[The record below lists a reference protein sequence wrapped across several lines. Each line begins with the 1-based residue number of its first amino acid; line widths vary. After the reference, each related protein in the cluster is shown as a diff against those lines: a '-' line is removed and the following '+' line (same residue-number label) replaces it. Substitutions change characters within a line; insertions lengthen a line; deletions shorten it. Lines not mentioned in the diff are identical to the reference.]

1 MSGIIELDSVL
12 PTSKW
17 NLTMAEY
24 QITSEADLRA
34 IMGEPVHELVLVK
47 SSASLTEPMK
57 RYIEL
62 SPFLCLATHGKNG
75 TSDVS
80 PRGDAPGFV
89 HVLDDKTLVIPDR
102 PGNKRLD
109 SIVNIIDQ
117 PSMGLMFMIPGIL
130 ETLRVNGKG
139 VISTDPELLQRFEV
153 NGKLPALVIVLTV
166 EEALGHCSK
175 AFRRS
180 KLWQPDYQPKG
191 KVPSL
196 AELMSGHL
204 QLDDATTSMLEI
216 AIEDDAQNN
225 MY

>member
-1 MSGIIELDSVL
+1 MSEHH
-12 PTSKW
+12 
-17 NLTMAEY
+17 
-24 QITSEADLRA
+24 ITSEADLRT

-47 SSASLTEPMK
+47 SSSYLTKPMK
-57 RYIEL
+57 KYIEL
-62 SPFLCLATHGKNG
+62 SPFVCLATHGKDG

-89 HVLDDKTLVIPDR
+89 LALDDRTLVIPDR

-109 SIVNIIDQ
+109 SILNIIDQ
-117 PSMGLMFMIPGIL
+117 PSMALLFMIPGVL
-130 ETLRVNGKG
+130 DTLRVNGKG
-139 VISTDPELLQRFEV
+139 IISTDPDLLRRFEV

-180 KLWQPDYQPKG
+180 KLWQADYQPREKA
-191 KVPSL
+191 PSL

-204 QLDDATTSMLEI
+204 QLDEETTSMLEG
-216 AIEDDAQNN
+216 AIDDDAINN

>member
-1 MSGIIELDSVL
+1 MSQHHV
-12 PTSKW
+12 
-17 NLTMAEY
+17 
-24 QITSEADLRA
+24 TSEEQLRA

-47 SSASLTEPMK
+47 SSPSLTEPMK
-57 RYIEL
+57 EYIRL
-62 SPFLCLATHGKNG
+62 SPFVCMATHGADG
-75 TSDVS
+75 AADVS

-89 HVLDDKTLVIPDR
+89 HVLDEKSLVIPDR

-109 SIVNIIDQ
+109 SIVNIINQ
-117 PSMGLMFMIPGIL
+117 PNVALLFMIPGVL

-139 VISTDPELLQRFEV
+139 VISTEPELLGRFEV
-153 NGKLPALVIVLTV
+153 NGKLPSLVIVLTV

-180 KLWQPDYQPKG
+180 KLWQTDYQPKS
-191 KVPSL
+191 KAPSL

-204 QLDDATTSMLEI
+204 QLDEDTTNMLEA
-216 AIEDDAQNN
+216 AIEDDAHNN